1 MSARSYVNPAPR
13 RRFGLRERLL
23 LALIF
28 GALATVLVA
37 VVGWVSFQRVV
48 GSQQAIIRDTLPA
61 ADALHEAVRGNARL
75 AALAPRLARV
85 ESAAE
90 LDQLRTVLAA
100 ESTRI
105 RERLAALQ
113 SPHVEPELRT
123 RLQATGEALSVRLEA
138 MGETIA
144 TRLALRAARTR
155 AATELREAI
164 DALDTL
170 APPPPL
176 KESSPDDHFPDDTE
190 DTEHSEPSA
199 ND

>member
-61 ADALHEAVRGNARL
+61 ADALHEAVRGYARL

-85 ESAAE
+85 ESAVE
-90 LDQLRTVLAA
+90 LDQLRTVVAA
-100 ESTRI
+100 GT
-105 RERLAALQ
+105 
-113 SPHVEPELRT
+113 T
-123 RLQATGEALSVRLEA
+123 RLP
-138 MGETIA
+138 ETVA
-144 TRLALRAARTR
+144 AVPWAVAGGRPTRPCWR
-155 AATELREAI
+155 
-164 DALDTL
+164 
-170 APPPPL
+170 
-176 KESSPDDHFPDDTE
+176 SPQGP
-190 DTEHSEPSA
+190 
-199 ND
+199 